1 MAVPLVTVPAPVV
14 ATVVPITPSGLGR
27 GVGRRVVTAAAA
39 AAAAAAAV
47 AATTTIV
54 VAAAVSASPAN
65 LSNVAA
71 LAHARE
77 GVEEGA
83 GEEVFGGPE
92 FDELHQHGTA
102 RGVGTVGDD
111 LEGARGEGLPH
122 LKR

>member
-27 GVGRRVVTAAAA
+27 GVGRRVVTAV
-39 AAAAAAAV
+39 AV

-77 GVEEGA
+77 GAEEGA

>member
-1 MAVPLVTVPAPVV
+1 MAFPPVTVPPVTIPPVV
-14 ATVVPITPSGLGR
+14 ATVVPIPPVGLGC
-27 GVGRRVVTAAAA
+27 GVGRRVVT
-39 AAAAAAAV
+39 AAAAAAV

-54 VAAAVSASPAN
+54 VAAVVSPSPAN
-65 LSNVAA
+65 LSDVAA

-77 GVEEGA
+77 GAEEGA

-122 LKR
+122 L